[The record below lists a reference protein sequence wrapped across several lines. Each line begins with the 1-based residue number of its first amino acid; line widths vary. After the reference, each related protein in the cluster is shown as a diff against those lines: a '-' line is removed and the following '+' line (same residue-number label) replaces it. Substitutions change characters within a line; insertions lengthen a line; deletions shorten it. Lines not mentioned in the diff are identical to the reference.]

1 MGDSGATARRNLR
14 IFWVVLTGLP
24 IVSYLIL
31 SLAIGLGL
39 SGSY

>member
-1 MGDSGATARRNLR
+1 MGDSRATARRNQP
-14 IFWVVLTGLP
+14 IFWVVLIGLP